1 MKVKVDK
8 FVPRNSCLESLPSNF
23 LTGIP
28 STSPGRFSMKLPRI
42 SGEGFPSQN
51 EMPPPLF
58 SPFVILV
65 TSTHTDGIKD
75 FRSTKRVVRRPHH
88 KTKPKPT

>member
-1 MKVKVDK
+1 MTAGRCLRYGGKMKVKVK

-28 STSPGRFSMKLPRI
+28 STSPGRISMKLPRI

-51 EMPPPLF
+51 EMPLLSFLF
-58 SPFVILV
+58 SSF
-65 TSTHTDGIKD
+65 S
-75 FRSTKRVVRRPHH
+75 
-88 KTKPKPT
+88 